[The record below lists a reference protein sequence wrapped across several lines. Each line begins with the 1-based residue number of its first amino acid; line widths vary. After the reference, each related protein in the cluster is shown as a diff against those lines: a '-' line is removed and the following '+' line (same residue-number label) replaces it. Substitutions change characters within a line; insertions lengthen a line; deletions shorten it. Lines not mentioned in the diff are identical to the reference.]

1 MTSMVGLVA
10 GDTSMEQHRGFIR
23 FLVWGIAAVSTL
35 QLFLWLFVV
44 PRFELIFKDMLGG
57 HQLPIFTAGV
67 ISARWVIVALAGL
80 GPFGAW
86 WIARHV
92 RSSQIVAIA
101 LASIL
106 MVAMVQIPLTVIAL
120 FMPLMPIVKSLSGGG

>member
-23 FLVWGIAAVSTL
+23 FLVWGIAVVSTL

-44 PRFELIFKDMLGG
+44 PRFEVIFKDMLGG
-57 HQLPIFTAGV
+57 HQLPILTAGV
-67 ISARWVIVALAGL
+67 ISARWVFTALAGL
-80 GPFGAW
+80 GPLGAW

-120 FMPLMPIVKSLSGGG
+120 FMPLMPIVRSLSGGG